1 MIFDSSSGETTSHGE
16 ILLSNLIFVA
26 GIRAAINGNSINL
39 KQTRVTDV
47 RNDVLSKE
55 RGDETVIREA
65 LRLFEKKGAV
75 AVSES
80 GGLKRNAPFLLFPF
94 KKQKSGEK
102 D

>member
-55 RGDETVIREA
+55 REA
-65 LRLFEKKGAV
+65 VRLFEKKGAVV

>member
-55 RGDETVIREA
+55 RGDERSSGKQCACSKKKALLRFPSLEA
-65 LRLFEKKGAV
+65 
-75 AVSES
+75 
-80 GGLKRNAPFLLFPF
+80 
-94 KKQKSGEK
+94 
-102 D
+102 

>member
-47 RNDVLSKE
+47 RNDVLSTQGVPESCVK
-55 RGDETVIREA
+55 
-65 LRLFEKKGAV
+65 
-75 AVSES
+75 VS
-80 GGLKRNAPFLLFPF
+80 
-94 KKQKSGEK
+94 
-102 D
+102 

>member
-1 MIFDSSSGETTSHGE
+1 MFIPLLMMKYVCLGPGAARAARCGHCWAEERVTSGSATD
-16 ILLSNLIFVA
+16 SNLI
-26 GIRAAINGNSINL
+26 L
-39 KQTRVTDV
+39 KQM
-47 RNDVLSKE
+47 NGL
-55 RGDETVIREA
+55 REA
-65 LRLFEKKGAV
+65 VRLFEKKGAV